1 MQISVLVV
9 DDHPVMAE
17 SLAAGLAAESDLYL
31 VGTAATGAEAV
42 AIASSRRVDVAV
54 IDTDLGGEDGIHVGQ
69 CVREVSPATH
79 VVHLSGLEDDVERV
93 MEALRG
99 GVRGWVAKNGSMH
112 DLLAAVRGSHRHE
125 TRIPAKLLTY
135 VFGRLAPAEPGP
147 LDPLTA
153 RQQEVLQGLVDG
165 LSRAAI
171 AERLFLS
178 RNTVR
183 THIQNLLHRLGV
195 HSTLEAV
202 AVARAAGMRAQ
213 PSLPRGRHPVSSL
226 PRPSAGS
233 PAGASGRGQVPTRPG
248 VLSE

>member
-17 SLAAGLAAESDLYL
+17 SLAAGLAGEGDLCL
-31 VGTAATGAEAV
+31 VGIAASGAEAL

-54 IDTDLGGEDGIHVGQ
+54 IDTDLGDEDGIHVGR
-69 CVREVSPATH
+69 CVRDVSPATH
-79 VVHLSGLEDDVERV
+79 VVHLSGLEDDIERV
-93 MEALRG
+93 TEALRG

-112 DLLAAVRGSHRHE
+112 ELLAAVRGSRQQE
-125 TRIPAKLLTY
+125 TRIPAKLLTH
-135 VFGRLAPAEPGP
+135 VFGRLAPSQPGP
-147 LDPLTA
+147 LDPLTL
-153 RQQEVLQGLVDG
+153 RQREVLQGLVDG

-202 AVARAAGMRAQ
+202 AVARTAGMRAQ
-213 PSLPRGRHPVSSL
+213 QRSPRGRHPVAPF
-226 PRPSAGS
+226 PRPTSRSGPGRRAEHAVS
-233 PAGASGRGQVPTRPG
+233 PAVP
-248 VLSE
+248 LE